1 MANGITGR
9 GSAAANSGSGGG
21 SGNGGRKK
29 GLATMWRRVR
39 ERLRA
44 ELGEEVFQSWFA
56 SVEVEELNGGTLHL
70 SVPTKFLKSWI
81 QSHYHERVL
90 TLWRNETDK
99 VMKVDIRVRTPV
111 VISRSDSDAGSTD
124 RNTNSVATG
133 SLVGTAGFA
142 AGGPSTETD
151 SNDLASPLDPRYTL
165 DSFVVGESNRLAY
178 EAARQVA
185 GSGPVKADFK
195 VLYVHG
201 SVGLGK
207 THLLQSIAWTVRRE
221 QTSRRVIYLTAERF
235 MYRFVSALKQKEAV
249 AFKDRLRNIDLLLID
264 DMQYLQGPTLQQE
277 FCHTLNALLE
287 AGRQIVVAADR
298 PLSELDSLD
307 ERMRSRLSA
316 GLVADLRP
324 FDRTVR
330 LEILRRRLAVAK
342 RRFPK
347 LNLPDHVL
355 EYVADQITGNGR
367 DLEGAFTRI
376 VARNQL
382 AKYEITVET
391 AESAIRDLVRTP
403 EPRRIRIEG
412 IQRLVAKHFNVTKQ
426 ELISP
431 RRTRSV
437 VRPRQ
442 ISMYLAKTMTDRSFP
457 DIGRRFGGR
466 DHTTVLHAVRKIE
479 RMISEDTTLA
489 REIEML
495 RRLIEEMK
503 D

>member
-1 MANGITGR
+1 MKSTDTA
-9 GSAAANSGSGGG
+9 GG
-21 SGNGGRKK
+21 SGRGGRTKS
-29 GLATMWRRVR
+29 LQPSWRRVR
-39 ERLRA
+39 QRLRT

-56 SVEVEELNGGTLHL
+56 SVEPEELNGGTLNL

-81 QSHYHERVL
+81 QSHYQDRVL
-90 TLWRNETDK
+90 SLWKSENK
-99 VMKVDIRVRTPV
+99 KIMKLAIRVRTPV
-111 VISRSDSDAGSTD
+111 INRQVEDNPIIDPRAENGLNGYAADTAYI
-124 RNTNSVATG
+124 TG
-133 SLVGTAGFA
+133 DLIDD
-142 AGGPSTETD
+142 PS
-151 SNDLASPLDPRYTL
+151 SGDLASPLDPRFTL
-165 DSFVVGESNRLAY
+165 DTFVVGDSNRLAF
-178 EAARQVA
+178 EAARQIA
-185 GSGPVKADFK
+185 NSGQAAPEFK
-195 VLYVHG
+195 VLYIHG

-207 THLLQSIAWTVRRE
+207 THLLQSIAWAARRE
-221 QTSRRVIYLTAERF
+221 QRPRRVIYLTAERF

-249 AFKDRLRNIDLLLID
+249 AFKDQLRNIDLLLID
-264 DMQYLQGPTLQQE
+264 DMQFLQGPTLQQE
-277 FCHTLNALLE
+277 FCHTLNALIE
-287 AGRQIVVAADR
+287 AGRHIVVAADR
-298 PLSELDSLD
+298 PLADLEILD

-324 FDRTVR
+324 LDKTVR
-330 LEILRRRLAVAK
+330 LEILRRRLASA
-342 RRFPK
+342 RRKFPN
-347 LNLPDHVL
+347 LNMPDSVL
-355 EYVADQITGNGR
+355 EYVAEQITGNGR

-376 VARNQL
+376 LARNQL
-382 AKYEITVET
+382 AKFEITVET

-426 ELISP
+426 ELISA

-479 RMISEDTTLA
+479 RLISEDPGLA
-489 REIEML
+489 NEVAML

>member
-1 MANGITGR
+1 MANRDSGR
-9 GSAAANSGSGGG
+9 GSAGGG
-21 SGNGGRKK
+21 RTKS
-29 GLATMWRRVR
+29 LANMWRRVR

-56 SVEVEELNGGTLHL
+56 SVEPEDLNGGTLSL

-81 QSHYHERVL
+81 QSHYQDRVL
-90 TLWRNETDK
+90 ALWKNETDK

-111 VISRSDSDAGSTD
+111 VLVKSNDEEPSTD
-124 RNTNSVATG
+124 RVIDAASNNLA
-133 SLVGTAGFA
+133 GTSGFMA
-142 AGGPSTETD
+142 SDIGAHSSSG
-151 SNDLASPLDPRYTL
+151 DLASPLDPRFTM
-165 DSFVVGESNRLAY
+165 DSFVVGDSNRLAY

-185 GSGPVKADFK
+185 SSNPSTADFK
-195 VLYVHG
+195 MLYIHG

-207 THLLQSIAWTVRRE
+207 THLLQSVAWAVRRE
-221 QTSRRVIYLTAERF
+221 QRSRRVIYLTAERF
-235 MYRFVSALKQKEAV
+235 MYRFVSALKQKEVV
-249 AFKDRLRNIDLLLID
+249 AFKDQLRNIDLLLID
-264 DMQYLQGPTLQQE
+264 DMQFLQGPTLQQE
-277 FCHTLNALLE
+277 FCHTLNALIE

-298 PLSELDSLD
+298 PLVDLDSLD

-324 FDRTVR
+324 FDKAVR
-330 LEILRRRLAVAK
+330 LEILRRRRAVAK
-342 RRFPK
+342 RRFPN
-347 LNLPDHVL
+347 LNMPDQVL
-355 EYVADQITGNGR
+355 EYVAEQITGNGR

-391 AESAIRDLVRTP
+391 AENAIRDLVRTP

-431 RRTRSV
+431 RRTRSI

-479 RMISEDTTLA
+479 KMISEDTTLA
-489 REIEML
+489 SEIEML
-495 RRLIEEMK
+495 RRLIEDMR